1 MSASGQQKSEVQQAH
16 STHFQF
22 KDAAGKKSLVIT
34 ESPFEEPNREP
45 HSPRLSSSHHF
56 PHHRGATVTAQDA
69 TQIARTINPEG
80 WEAKTVH
87 RPAHHFTDYVDH
99 VKTLRDPLS
108 KPRYS
113 TLEIDRTD
121 LPEQLKLDYEKSK
134 SS

>member
-1 MSASGQQKSEVQQAH
+1 MSASGQKKSEVQQAN

-22 KDAAGKKSLVIT
+22 EDAAGKKSLAIT

-45 HSPRLSSSHHF
+45 PPLRLSSSHQF
-56 PHHRGATVTAQDA
+56 SHHRGATVTAQDA
-69 TQIARTINPEG
+69 AQIARTINPEG
-80 WEAKTVH
+80 QGAKNVH

-99 VKTLRDPLS
+99 VRTLRDPLS

-121 LPEQLKLDYEKSK
+121 LPEHLKLDYEKAKPS
-134 SS
+134 